1 MKHVIFLTSDN
12 NIIVLHLSKAQYD
25 TLVKS
30 ALLRAVNVYIH
41 PGHTNIINTDIPF

>member
-12 NIIVLHLSKAQYD
+12 NIIVLHLTKAQHD
-25 TLVKS
+25 ALVKS
-30 ALLRAVNVYIH
+30 AQKRAVDVCVH